1 MGKDFQH
8 EDPENWKWGIF
19 YFNKKDHRMVVPKR
33 NPIMGW
39 TFNFAHPAGYIFLVL
54 ILLFIIFQSIY
65 SR

>member
-1 MGKDFQH
+1 
-8 EDPENWKWGIF
+8 
-19 YFNKKDHRMVVPKR
+19 MVVPKR
-33 NPIMGW
+33 IPIMGW